1 MRGCAGLKLSGRV
14 RGVWWGDGSRME
26 HSAIA
31 APRRRADRIISRQP
45 AHAREPIGVGVLL
58 FCCTITGL
66 LFFSERQGSPDG
78 AQAQ

>member
-31 APRRRADRIISRQP
+31 APRCCADRIISRQP

-58 FCCTITGL
+58 F
-66 LFFSERQGSPDG
+66 
-78 AQAQ
+78 